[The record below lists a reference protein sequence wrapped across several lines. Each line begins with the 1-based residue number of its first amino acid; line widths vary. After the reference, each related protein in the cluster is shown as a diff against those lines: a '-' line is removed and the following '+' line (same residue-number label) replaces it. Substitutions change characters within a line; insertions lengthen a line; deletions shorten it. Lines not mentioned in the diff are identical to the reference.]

1 MCNNAQ
7 IKVIDVD
14 YRLAPEFPY
23 PTSIYDSW
31 DAVKWV
37 SPMPRA
43 AGSLLH

>member
-1 MCNNAQ
+1 MCNKAQ

-37 SPMPRA
+37 STNPNA
-43 AGSLLH
+43 IKGLVH